1 MNELIFIST
10 NSKAIVF
17 SAMGFKVHI
26 LKAEEIINFLGHLD
40 KNIKLIG
47 YDQSVRDS
55 VNVYKKNKQ
64 NVFPLLLELPLEEEN
79 IGNKLF
85 EVKESIKKS
94 IGIDLL

>member
-1 MNELIFIST
+1 MSELIFIST

-26 LKAEEIINFLGHLD
+26 LKEEDFLNFLSHLN

-47 YDQSVRDS
+47 YDQSVS
-55 VNVYKKNKQ
+55 HIISKNKKNKQ